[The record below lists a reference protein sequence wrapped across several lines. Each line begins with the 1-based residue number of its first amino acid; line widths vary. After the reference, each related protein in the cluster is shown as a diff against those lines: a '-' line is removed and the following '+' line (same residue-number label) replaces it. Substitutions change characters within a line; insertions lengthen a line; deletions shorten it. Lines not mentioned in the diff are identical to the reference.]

1 MRIKNI
7 RPNNKQHYVSFGLFI
22 GLAIGGIIGDE
33 TIHAGFGALAGMY
46 IGLKLG
52 DFFDSNKRKK
62 DKELSDEGT

>member
-7 RPNNKQHYVSFGLFI
+7 RPNNKQHYVILGLYV
-22 GLAIGGIIGDE
+22 GLAIGSVIGDE

-52 DFFDSNKRKK
+52 DIFDS
-62 DKELSDEGT
+62 DK